1 MRIGIDLG
9 GTKIEGIVMGAD
21 SVVLQRA
28 RVATP
33 QGDYAGTLAA
43 IAALIGQLEHAAG
56 CTGLTVGIGHPG
68 SVSPATGLMR
78 NSNSLCLNGQPFR
91 HDLEALLRRSVRMAN
106 DANCLA
112 LSEASDG
119 AAAGVKNVFA
129 VILGTGVGGG
139 IAING
144 APLVGANGVG
154 GEWGHNPLPW
164 PRPEWGEVPG
174 LIDPARSGTTCWC
187 GKPGCIETWLSG
199 VGLAADHLRVT
210 GERLGAEAI
219 VARAEAGDEKC
230 GATLARYE
238 DRLAR
243 ALAHI
248 INVLDPE
255 VIVLGGGVS
264 RVQRLYRH
272 VPALWDQWVF
282 SDTVTTRLVPAMH
295 GDSSGVRGAAWLW
308 PGMGSVARVVT

>member
-9 GTKIEGIVMGAD
+9 GTKIEGIVMGPGA
-21 SVVLQRA
+21 VVLQRE
-28 RVATP
+28 RMMTP

-43 IAALIGQLEHAAG
+43 IAELVGRLEDAVDRK
-56 CTGLTVGIGHPG
+56 GLSVGLGHPG
-68 SVSPATGLMR
+68 SVSPVSGLMR
-78 NSNSLCLNGQPFR
+78 NSNSLCLNNRPFQR
-91 HDLEALLRRSVRMAN
+91 DLEALLAREIRMAN

-119 AAAGVKNVFA
+119 AAAGAGSVFA

-139 IAING
+139 VVVNG
-144 APLVGANGVG
+144 QLLSGANGVG

-164 PRPEWGEVPG
+164 PRPEVNEV
-174 LIDPARSGTTCWC
+174 SGTHCWC
-187 GKPGCIETWLSG
+187 GKPSCIETWLSG
-199 VGLAADHLRVT
+199 PGLAADHARVT
-210 GERLGAEAI
+210 QEHISTEAI
-219 VARAEAGDEKC
+219 VSRAEAGDERC
-230 GATLARYE
+230 GATLSRYE
-238 DRLAR
+238 DRLSR

-282 SDTVTTRLVPAMH
+282 SDEVATRLVPALH

-308 PGMGSVARVVT
+308 PE